1 VVWEGG
7 GSNPAPYPI
16 MLRIPPI
23 READMQVSWLTIAI
37 LGAVAILVAGIAL
50 RAMLSSENPPAW
62 IAFIARRKAQ
72 GEPTRWKQWKDDDD
86 R

>member
-1 VVWEGG
+1 
-7 GSNPAPYPI
+7 
-16 MLRIPPI
+16 
-23 READMQVSWLTIAI
+23 MQGSWLTIVI
-37 LGAVAILVAGIAL
+37 LAAVAVLIAGIVL

-62 IAFIARRKAQ
+62 IAFISRRKAQ